1 MNTMIEEIRKR
12 IKARMDNTD
21 AAGDYDEYADGQGV
35 GLAAAL
41 RIIDEVEKEHPIPSD
56 VQAAAE
62 NSEIIFSTDG
72 ELTIYSFV
80 GAPRWWAT
88 IREAEEALS
97 VFKAGAQYE
106 RERMMKK
113 GDDELEKMIDD
124 FEDWDGSYSR
134 ADLPTS
140 YTTRDKARFFANWQ
154 RERLMKEAVE
164 CEIGWSDGYRI
175 APVNEKS
182 MNEALAKIGVLDQVG
197 AGVDAKV
204 SVIIIKKE
212 K

>member
-1 MNTMIEEIRKR
+1 MIEEIRKR

-41 RIIDEVEKEHPIPSD
+41 RIIDEVEKEHPVPSD
-56 VQAAAE
+56 VEEAARAYGHKADKDGVGGDDYEDDIEIAFKAGIAWERERKMQRVGEEWGDKVAE
-62 NSEIIFSTDG
+62 NPEIIFSTDG

-88 IREAEEALS
+88 IREAEEALY
-97 VFKAGAQYE
+97 VFKAGAKNE
-106 RERMMKK
+106 
-113 GDDELEKMIDD
+113 
-124 FEDWDGSYSR
+124 
-134 ADLPTS
+134 
-140 YTTRDKARFFANWQ
+140 

-164 CEIGWSDGYRI
+164 IDTDITINGYTKQHI
-175 APVNEKS
+175 LHISPTDEHIQHLPQGEYKA
-182 MNEALAKIGVLDQVG
+182 
-197 AGVDAKV
+197 
-204 SVIIIKKE
+204 IIIKKE